1 MDLIEIYYR
10 IARYNLVIYISY
22 KQVYFIKILYD
33 IYITYLFLNN
43 EIIYFLISNPE
54 YCSFA
59 TFLAIILNNQQI
71 FNSMFIFLNFFML
84 HIMHFIINY
93 FIMLINS
100 KFKKMNFHYFEF
112 LSNFDFFPV
121 IYF

>member
-1 MDLIEIYYR
+1 
-10 IARYNLVIYISY
+10 
-22 KQVYFIKILYD
+22 
-33 IYITYLFLNN
+33 
-43 EIIYFLISNPE
+43 
-54 YCSFA
+54 
-59 TFLAIILNNQQI
+59 
-71 FNSMFIFLNFFML
+71 MFIFLNFFML